1 MTEPNASSAPLTP
14 AQRADRPLTVV
25 IAACTRRRP
34 RMLERLLE
42 SYTALEVPEAVTPV
56 FLVVENDTEASS
68 TAVIDAFQDRLPG
81 PLHAALET
89 VPGIPMARNRGLHE
103 AAALGADLTLYV
115 DDDETVAP
123 DWLVALVAAWR
134 GGSAELIGG
143 PVRLT
148 PPEEQLTG
156 PQRSV
161 YDGMVKRFASKE
173 KRAVDRMT
181 NGQVERVTVVTNNWL
196 CDMRLY
202 HDLGL
207 RFDEALQF
215 TGGSDTRFFR
225 AARELGVETGWAPE
239 AIVYET
245 VPPERLT
252 LPYQFARGRDQSAT
266 SFGQKIAEGKWGDA
280 VISILILVPLKT
292 LSLGLILLSL
302 PVSRNQGLVALFR
315 QSGWIVGRFSRLFGG
330 RSKLYK
336 KTTGS

>member
-1 MTEPNASSAPLTP
+1 MSEQTAPSTPMPP

-25 IAACTRRRP
+25 VAACTRRRP

-42 SYTALEVPEAVTPV
+42 SYVGLDVPEDVTPV

-68 TAVIDAFQDRLPG
+68 TAVIEAFQDRLPG
-81 PLHAALET
+81 PLHAVLET
-89 VPGIPMARNRGLHE
+89 VPGIPMARNRGLDE
-103 AAALGADLTLYV
+103 AAALDADLVLYV

-123 DWLVALVAAWR
+123 DWLTAIVAAWR
-134 GGSAELIGG
+134 TGTAELIGG

-148 PPEEQLTG
+148 PPEEDLTG
-156 PQRSV
+156 AQSTV
-161 YDGMVKRFASKE
+161 YDGMVKRFAGKE
-173 KRAVDRMT
+173 KRAVERIAA
-181 NGQVERVTVVTNNWL
+181 GQVERVTVVTNNWL

-202 HDLGL
+202 HELGL

-239 AIVYET
+239 AVVYET

-266 SFGQKIAEGKWGDA
+266 SFGQKMAEGKWGDA
-280 VISILILVPLKT
+280 VISILISVPLKAI
-292 LSLGLILLSL
+292 GLVMIVLSL
-302 PVSRNQGLVALFR
+302 PISRSQGLVALFR
-315 QSGWIVGRFSRLFGG
+315 QAGWIAGRLSRLLG
-330 RSKLYK
+330 RQSRLYK